1 MKTPPR
7 TACASINVAV
17 FLTPDS
23 IQRALQD
30 LLTQVPQ
37 RLLLFSP
44 DPLRELLLPLMRLAK
59 AGKEVIVC
67 LPGTLRDSESLQLLS
82 AAGVKVGF
90 AEMPRRLSLGLWG
103 LTNDEMLFCGHPYQT
118 RTPYLVQGPAPKL
131 TGQLVAALQL
141 LMADWITPPE
151 ANRETRALSL
161 YTPYALILP
170 ELERTL
176 QDWSL
181 QVLEMEQAFLDQEIQ
196 QFSESCAWDRSNLL
210 ALLRLLEHWHELRFE
225 QRAEAL
231 YTLDRLFFE
240 PAAQGFSHQAS
251 GPTPSQPPHAQLRNL
266 YRQAAALSH
275 PDRVPP
281 ERRAEAEQLF
291 AIIRE
296 AYRNQDQEKLAA
308 LLAWLQGSR
317 HLSLQPEVHL
327 LQQLRALLRWK
338 QQQLSE
344 QSRLVAQLQE
354 QVQMIQAYRLGAS
367 PDWVPQILRESR
379 QRLHTEI
386 SQRLDFVMRMQAKT
400 ARITAQ
406 SADPGLGASL
416 FAKRFNGEQA
426 HLHHLLNHYRDWW
439 PRSLSSQL

>member
-1 MKTPPR
+1 M
-7 TACASINVAV
+7 AV

-37 RLLLFSP
+37 RLLLFCP
-44 DPLRELLLPLMRLAK
+44 DPLRELVLPILRLAK
-59 AGKEVIVC
+59 TGKEVIVC
-67 LPGTLRDSESLQLLS
+67 LPGTQRGTESVQLLS
-82 AAGVKVGF
+82 DAGVKIGF
-90 AEMPRRLSLGLWG
+90 AEMPRRLPLGLWG
-103 LTNDEMLFCGHPYQT
+103 LSSDEMLFCGHPYQQ
-118 RTPYLVQGPAPKL
+118 RTPYLVHGPAPKL

-141 LMADWITPPE
+141 LMADWVTPPE

-176 QDWSL
+176 QDWTL
-181 QVLEMEQAFLDQEIQ
+181 QVFETEHTFLDQEIQ
-196 QFSESCAWDRSNLL
+196 QFSEICAWDRGSLL
-210 ALLRLLEHWHELRFE
+210 ALLRLLEHWNELRFE

-240 PAAQGFSHQAS
+240 PSAQGFSHQDS
-251 GPTPSQPPHAQLRNL
+251 DPIPPQTQHSHLRNL

-338 QQQLSE
+338 QQQLNE
-344 QSRLVAQLQE
+344 QSRLVSQRQE

-367 PDWVPQILRESR
+367 PDWVPQTLRESR

-386 SQRLDFVMRMQAKT
+386 NQRLDFVTRMQAKT
-400 ARITAQ
+400 ARITVQ
-406 SADPGLGASL
+406 NRDPSLGTSL
-416 FAKRFNGEQA
+416 FAKRFHGEQA
-426 HLHHLLNHYRDWW
+426 HLRYLLSHYHDWW
-439 PRSLSSQL
+439 PRSLSSQP